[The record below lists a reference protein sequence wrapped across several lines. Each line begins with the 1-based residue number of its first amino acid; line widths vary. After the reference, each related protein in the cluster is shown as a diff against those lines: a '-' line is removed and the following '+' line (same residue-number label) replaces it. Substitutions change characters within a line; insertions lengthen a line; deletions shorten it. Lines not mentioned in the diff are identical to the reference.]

1 MSRMK
6 IAVLGGGMSGLA
18 AAFELTKTEALRARH
33 EVTVYQMGWRLGG
46 KLASSRDEA
55 ARNLEH
61 GLHVWFGFYENA
73 FRLLQE
79 VYVVTPPP
87 PESGVRTWTDA
98 FKPTSLG
105 GAGVTVDGT
114 WSFVPVIW
122 PVQGGYPGDGTQ
134 IHLVWDALTHM
145 LGWIGEAISEAM
157 SALTHG
163 TDHGKVRSPDPTL
176 LREALASS
184 RGGVEVD
191 DPYTERLAEAS
202 HFSIGDAF
210 HAAHLWARSLGGGPA
225 AKHHEAIAELVGEAD
240 RQVQAGPSGS
250 DPRWKLIGEAVHLCA
265 AVTRGVVADL
275 LLKNQPLESIDN
287 QDFRAW
293 IIGHGA
299 DPKLAA
305 ESSLLRVLYDTVFQY
320 RDGDFA
326 HPSYSAG
333 SALGM
338 MLRMSVTYKGAIM
351 YLLQTGFGE
360 GVISPV
366 YNSLVEAGVSV
377 RFFHKVVGLELSA
390 DGARIERVRIDRQ
403 ALTTEGDYRPTM
415 RIGGLDCWPTHPFWD
430 QLVDGEALKAADVD
444 FESAWCVQ
452 PPAERLCLH
461 AGQDFDAIVLA
472 LPPGAYKPRDGDPGP
487 CAELIARGGAF
498 ADYINAIALTP
509 TFAVQLWSD
518 RTLEQLG
525 WTLGPIAT
533 AAGVHP
539 LDAWADMSQ
548 VIPLEKPQADGPV
561 SLYYLCGTMASTLYR
576 QPPDDAGAPA
586 RGEEEARRLAVEWLN
601 EAARDIWPNAASE
614 TGFRWEVLSDPEDR
628 AGEARLDAQYIRA
641 NVDPCECCSIS
652 LAGDSRYRLYPDHTG
667 FSNLFLAGEGARQGF
682 NASAVE
688 AAVMSGMAASRAICG
703 EPATIIGYDFLTN
716 KPF

>member
-1 MSRMK
+1 MSRLK

-33 EVTVYQMGWRLGG
+33 EVSVYQMGWRLGG

-79 VYVVTPPP
+79 VYAVTPPP
-87 PESGVRTWTDA
+87 PESGIHAWTDA

-105 GAGVTVDGT
+105 GAGVSVDGK
-114 WSFVPVIW
+114 WSFVPVTW
-122 PVQGGYPGDGTQ
+122 PVQGGYPGDGTD

-145 LGWIGEAISEAM
+145 LGWLGEALTE
-157 SALTHG
+157 LTHG
-163 TDHGKVRSPDPTL
+163 TKTPTVASPDPAL
-176 LREALASS
+176 LREALAPGQD
-184 RGGVEVD
+184 GGGIG
-191 DPYTERLAEAS
+191 DPHTDRLAGSS
-202 HFSIGDAF
+202 HFSIADAF
-210 HAAHLWARSLGGGPA
+210 HAAHLWAGSLGGGSVTR
-225 AKHHEAIAELVGEAD
+225 HHEAIVELVGEAD
-240 RQVQAGPSGS
+240 RQVRARPSGS
-250 DPRWKLIGEAVHLCA
+250 DPRWILIGEAIHLCA
-265 AVTRGVVADL
+265 AVTRGVLADL
-275 LLKNQPLESIDN
+275 LLKNQPLESIDD

-326 HPSYSAG
+326 FPSYSAG

-366 YNSLVEAGVSV
+366 YNALLEAGVAV
-377 RFFHKVVGLELSA
+377 RFFHKVTGLELSA
-390 DGARIERVRIDRQ
+390 DGARIERLRIDRQ
-403 ALTTEGDYRPTM
+403 ALIKDGDYRPTV
-415 RIGGLDCWPTHPFWD
+415 RIGGLDCWPTQPFWD
-430 QLVDGEALKAADVD
+430 QLEGGEALKAAGVN

-452 PPAERLCLH
+452 PPAQRLCLQ
-461 AGQDFDAIVLA
+461 AGRDFDAVVLA

-487 CAELIARGGAF
+487 CAELIAQGGAF

-509 TFAVQLWSD
+509 TLAVQLWSD

-548 VIPLEKPQADGPV
+548 VIRLEKPRADGPV

-601 EAARDIWPNAASE
+601 DAARDIWPNAATE
-614 TGFRWEVLSDPEDR
+614 TGFRWEVLSDPGGR
-628 AGEARLDAQYIRA
+628 VGEARLDAQYIRA

-652 LAGDSRYRLYPDHTG
+652 LAGDSRYRLYPDQTG
-667 FSNLFLAGEGARQGF
+667 FTNLFLAGEGARQGF

-703 EPATIIGYDFLTN
+703 EPTKIIGYDFLTG